1 MVSQIAVNGEERI
14 SMKELAAYVE
24 QDDALLGVLTV
35 QETITFAARL
45 RWRLHSPLIVRVYPL
60 ILTLIRSLDP
70 STPKQVIHE
79 RVERVITELGL
90 TDVRRNR
97 IGNVIQRGI
106 SGGQKRRVTL
116 GAGLVTMPKILL
128 LDEPTSG
135 LDSRASYEV
144 LQAGTF
150 RSFRTVLFRLDN
162 LQEEASSCRITPLQY
177 ANNIN
182 FKFIIL

>member
-1 MVSQIAVNGEERI
+1 M
-14 SMKELAAYVE
+14 
-24 QDDALLGVLTV
+24 
-35 QETITFAARL
+35 
-45 RWRLHSPLIVRVYPL
+45 
-60 ILTLIRSLDP
+60 DP

-90 TDVRRNR
+90 ADVRHNR
-97 IGNVIQRGI
+97 IGSVIQRGI

-144 LQAGTF
+144 LQAGTS
-150 RSFRTVLFRLDN
+150 RSFSLLYRLDN
-162 LQEEASSCRITPLQY
+162 LQEENSLSLLHHHHLKMLIITIS
-177 ANNIN
+177 NNN
-182 FKFIIL
+182 YSEESR

>member
-1 MVSQIAVNGEERI
+1 M
-14 SMKELAAYVE
+14 
-24 QDDALLGVLTV
+24 
-35 QETITFAARL
+35 
-45 RWRLHSPLIVRVYPL
+45 
-60 ILTLIRSLDP
+60 DP

-90 TDVRRNR
+90 TDVRHNR

-106 SGGQKRRVTL
+106 SGGQKRRVTV

-144 LQAGTF
+144 LQASALFTYEISNISK
-150 RSFRTVLFRLDN
+150 RSG
-162 LQEEASSCRITPLQY
+162 C
-177 ANNIN
+177 
-182 FKFIIL
+182 